1 MGLNFSG
8 NLWDALKEHLNS
20 NGIWG
25 SSTFWVAFGFDFL
38 IVNINL
44 KNVCHKFS
52 QIQGL
57 NLKLEISKYLCLS
70 FFLLTEGEKRE
81 YLQMIFFLSLG
92 KERWQQSSG
101 L

>member
-25 SSTFWVAFGFDFL
+25 SSTFWMAFGFDFL

-57 NLKLEISKYLCLS
+57 NLKLEISKYL
-70 FFLLTEGEKRE
+70 
-81 YLQMIFFLSLG
+81 
-92 KERWQQSSG
+92 
-101 L
+101 